1 MGEIENNVFSTFFFK
16 NISISKSLNQSNINL
31 HMKQLLC
38 ICSILLVLIYGCQ
51 SNSSK
56 IPEPGLDLQTTS
68 NLPVLVGPDIISTSL
83 YERDF
88 ALSPQGDEIIF
99 TRGDHRQKKRCLVVI
114 KKSDTGWGMPEILN
128 ISGTYQDIEPFYH
141 NDGKR
146 LYFASNRPIYGDS
159 TRTDYNIWYSDR
171 VEGQWGNPVPLDSII
186 NSKGDEFYPS
196 LAQNGNLYFTAT
208 RSDGVGKEDIFISRW
223 ENGAYQMP
231 KVLDTAINSPF
242 YEFNA
247 YVSPAEDFIIF
258 SAFGRPDDLG
268 GGDLYIS
275 QRDTAGQWMTSRNLG
290 EIVNSN
296 TLDFCPFVDWN
307 TRQLYFTSDRRSPIP
322 ETITTIEDLTSL
334 SLGILNG
341 YGNIYKISLDAIL
354 Q

>member
-1 MGEIENNVFSTFFFK
+1 MR
-16 NISISKSLNQSNINL
+16 NL
-31 HMKQLLC
+31 KH
-38 ICSILLVLIYGCQ
+38 ICSFLIVFGYGCQ
-51 SNSSK
+51 TNHT
-56 IPEPGLDLQTTS
+56 PGPAIALDLAATS
-68 NLPVLVGPDIISTSL
+68 AYPTLVGPDIISTPL

-99 TRGDHRQKKRCLVVI
+99 TRGDQRQKRRCLVVV
-114 KKSDTGWGMPEILN
+114 KKSEAGWGVPEILN
-128 ISGTYQDIEPFYH
+128 LSGTYHDIEPFYH
-141 NDGKR
+141 KEGNR

-171 VEGQWGNPVPLDSII
+171 VSGQWGNPVPLDSII

-196 LAQNGNLYFTAT
+196 VAQNGNLYFTAS
-208 RSDGVGKEDIFISRW
+208 RADGLGKEDIFMSRW
-223 ENGAYQMP
+223 AHGSYQQPM
-231 KVLDTAINSPF
+231 VLDAAINSPF

-258 SAFGRPDDLG
+258 SAFGRPDDIG

-275 QRDTAGQWMTSRNLG
+275 QKDASGQWLPSRNLG
-290 EIVNSN
+290 AVVNSN

-322 ETITTIEDLTSL
+322 ETITSIEDLKAMSL
-334 SLGILNG
+334 SILNG
-341 YGNIYKISLDAIL
+341 YGNIYKISLDAL
-354 Q
+354 LP